1 MDLKWTLI
9 FKCQELKNTKT
20 LHKDNTSFTNE
31 IDKKYQNGFTT
42 IDLYP
47 YK

>member
-9 FKCQELKNTKT
+9 FKCYEPKNTKT

-31 IDKKYQNGFTT
+31 IDKKILEWIYYNRFLT
-42 IDLYP
+42 L
-47 YK
+47 